1 MGKLTIKAIES
12 LVKSGD
18 AGKTNDGDGLYFQI
32 SKAGVSSWI
41 FRYKQGGKGREMGL
55 GPYPTVIHALYDRG
69 FQADL
74 GANSRQG
81 GCNSATASRTWAPR
95 ELQQN

>member
-41 FRYKQGGKGREMGL
+41 FRYKLGGKGREMGL
-55 GPYPTVIHALYDRG
+55 GP
-69 FQADL
+69 
-74 GANSRQG
+74 
-81 GCNSATASRTWAPR
+81 
-95 ELQQN
+95 